1 MLKRKQKQ
9 VQLLIK
15 RSEMS
20 RGELEPVLGIAFTV
34 GLFYWFMTYIA
45 KEKQREELAKVT
57 E

>member
-1 MLKRKQKQ
+1 
-9 VQLLIK
+9 
-15 RSEMS
+15 MS